1 MEFATNRPQTFLN
14 PFNIHRATYWK
25 LSLQVGLQIYIA
37 AYSTHKYLQNAG
49 WHFQTNQ
56 CFQPLYLTCFNPLG
70 AMGESLLFIKLA
82 KTVKYNPSFEN
93 TT

>member
-1 MEFATNRPQTFLN
+1 MTETQHKVYKVQVTTNGPQIFLN

-25 LSLQVGLQIYIA
+25 SSLQVVLQIYIV

-49 WHFQTNQ
+49 WHFQTDQ

-70 AMGESLLFIKLA
+70 AM
-82 KTVKYNPSFEN
+82 V
-93 TT
+93 